1 MESDRVIDGL
11 GALAHPTRLA
21 LFRLLAVSEEA
32 EGLAAGDIA
41 ARLGIAPSTL
51 SHHLAT
57 LERPGL
63 IRCTRQQRHLL
74 YAVNPPVIR
83 SLVTFLTDQ
92 CCGGRPDLCGAA
104 TGSGGTTA

>member
-1 MESDRVIDGL
+1 MESDQAIDIL

-21 LFRLLAVSEEA
+21 LFRLLATNA
-32 EGLAAGDIA
+32 DDAMAAGRIA
-41 ARLGIAPSTL
+41 EQLGIAPSTL
-51 SHHLAT
+51 SHHLSA

-83 SLVTFLTDQ
+83 GLVTFLTDQ
-92 CCGGRPDLCGAA
+92 CCGGRPELCGGPAGQSAA
-104 TGSGGTTA
+104 